1 MIMITYLKKN
11 IDVTIA
17 LVFALLTTSIV
28 SFSWKNVFEEMNVPL
43 LLLLF
48 CMMAVVAGFRRS
60 GMFFQ
65 LCRIVFSKADTARQV
80 VRILIFI
87 CFFSSMIITNDIA
100 LITFVPMTV
109 LVLKEVR
116 LRGYYIFTIVM
127 QTAAANLGSMFTP
140 IGNPQNLYI
149 YSFYGMRAD
158 EFLFYTGPTVLL
170 SAILLYGATYYVAAD
185 RKIEMPVQEKL
196 IIPKVHLYLLYGLFF
211 LCVLTVLRILSAY
224 SLFFVVFPA
233 VLILD
238 KKILFDIDYKLLLLF
253 VFLFIGV
260 GNLSQIT
267 IMQTWAVHIVKGNEF
282 FISLLLSQILSNVP
296 AAVMLS
302 HYTNDMVPL
311 LLGVNIG
318 GLGTIIASM
327 ASIISFKVYTK
338 LLFSRKSR
346 YLIVFTAV
354 NVGML
359 LLILGVQYGLKMVR
373 LV

>member
-11 IDVTIA
+11 IDLTIA
-17 LVFALLTTSIV
+17 FVFALLTAISV
-28 SFSWKNVFEEMNVPL
+28 PFSWKNILEEMNVPL

-48 CMMAVVAGFRRS
+48 CMMAVIAGFRRS
-60 GMFFQ
+60 GIFFQ
-65 LCRIVFSKADTARQV
+65 WCRIVFSKADTARQV

-158 EFLFYTGPTVLL
+158 EIFFYTGPTVLL

-185 RKIEMPVQEKL
+185 RTIEMPVQEQI
-196 IIPKVHLYLLYGLFF
+196 IIPKVHLYVLYGLFS

-233 VLILD
+233 VLLLD

-260 GNLSQIT
+260 GSLSQIT
-267 IMQTWAVHIVKGNEF
+267 VMQTWAVHIVKGNEF

-296 AAVMLS
+296 AAIMLS

-359 LLILGVQYGLKMVR
+359 LLILGVQYGLKMMR

>member
-11 IDVTIA
+11 IDLTVA
-17 LVFALLTTSIV
+17 LVFALLTAV
-28 SFSWKNVFEEMNVPL
+28 GVPFSWKNILEEMNIPL
-43 LLLLF
+43 LFLLF

-60 GMFFQ
+60 GVFFQ
-65 LCRIVFSKADTARQV
+65 LSRIVFAKADTARQV
-80 VRILIFI
+80 IRILIFI
-87 CFFSSMIITNDIA
+87 CFFSSMIITNDMA

-109 LVLKEVR
+109 IVLKQVR

-127 QTAAANLGSMFTP
+127 QTVAANLGSMFTP

-149 YSFYGMRAD
+149 YSFYRMRAD

-185 RKIEMPVQEKL
+185 RKIEMPVQNKTMV
-196 IIPKVHLYLLYGLFF
+196 PTVHLYLLYGLFF
-211 LCVLTVLRILSAY
+211 LCVLTVLRIVSAY
-224 SLFFVVFPA
+224 SLFFVVVPT
-233 VLILD
+233 VLVLD
-238 KKILFDIDYKLLLLF
+238 KKIFFDIDYKLLLLF

-267 IMQTWAVHIVKGNEF
+267 IMQTWAVHILNGHEF

-296 AAVMLS
+296 AAVLLS
-302 HYTNDMVPL
+302 HYTNDIVPL

-338 LLFSRKSR
+338 LLFSRKNR

-354 NVGML
+354 NMGML
-359 LLILGVQYGLKMVR
+359 LIILGVQYGLKMMR